1 MNILPPSPND
11 NFGNFSNYINKV
23 VAQDLLTSLQENQQV
38 IEQKILALS
47 EEQLNHKYQVG
58 KWSIK
63 EVIGHLIDTE
73 RVFAYRAM
81 RFARKDKTP
90 LPGYDEVL
98 YGDTSNAGQRDI
110 QKLVAEFSTVRQGTI
125 LLFESFT
132 EEMLEER
139 GIASNLEVSVRA
151 LGFAI
156 LGHCI
161 HHLQIIDERYLNS
174 SGE

>member
-1 MNILPPSPND
+1 M
-11 NFGNFSNYINKV
+11 
-23 VAQDLLTSLQENQQV
+23 
-38 IEQKILALS
+38 
-47 EEQLNHKYQVG
+47 
-58 KWSIK
+58 
-63 EVIGHLIDTE
+63 DTE
-73 RVFAYRAM
+73 RVFAYRAL
-81 RFARKDKTP
+81 RFARKDKTS

-110 QKLVAEFSTVRQGTI
+110 QKLVAEFSAVRQSTI

-132 EEMLEER
+132 NEMLEER
-139 GIASNLEVSVRA
+139 GIASNFEISVRA

-161 HHLQIIDERYLNS
+161 HHLQIIDERYLKR

>member
-23 VAQDLLTSLQENQQV
+23 SAQDLLTGLRENLQV
-38 IEQKILALS
+38 MEQKMLALS
-47 EEQLNHKYQVG
+47 EEQLNYKYQIG

-63 EVIGHLIDTE
+63 EVIGHITDTE
-73 RVFAYRAM
+73 RVFAYRAL

-110 QKLVAEFSTVRQGTI
+110 QKLVAEFTAVRQGTI
-125 LLFESFT
+125 LLFESFN

-139 GIASNLEVSVRA
+139 GIASNFEISVRA

-156 LGHCI
+156 LGHCV
-161 HHLQIIDERYLNS
+161 HHLQIIDERYL
-174 SGE
+174 